1 MECHWFVF
9 RISRIDMEYQVVE
22 ITQYAAGEEG
32 EEQAM
37 SKATAARS
45 GLGEGG
51 TGRQGDTGTLGRG
64 ASQRTWGIINFAPTD
79 GTAG

>member
-22 ITQYAAGEEG
+22 IAQYAAGEEG

-37 SKATAARS
+37 AR
-45 GLGEGG
+45 E
-51 TGRQGDTGTLGRG
+51 GRG
-64 ASQRTWGIINFAPTD
+64 D
-79 GTAG
+79 MGTR